1 MKRSFLLN
9 ASLLTLVVLSA
20 LFSCSKS
27 PQVSEKILPDSPS
40 GFSLAE
46 IKRSFESDYA
56 AVPQT
61 RADGEFDESEI
72 LSPGWITPLWDSVSV
87 YYDEHLFQAGVVFEA
102 RYGYRLL
109 RRDDTGLPELFPMPS
124 RLIVLK
130 DSDTDETAS
139 YLRFFIPDAGCGES
153 DAGNGFSGLVLY
165 TMLSGCPVSVG
176 KFSGGVLSESA
187 SLWDDSRTIEE
198 NVDKIIGLLPD
209 ICVARVRPRSVTRGI
224 DGNNLI
230 EDVVIVGHGPINV
243 FDDLISMGPAIPPIE
258 PPFGGIDF
266 GGNSGGG
273 GGNSDSGGSSGAS
286 YPKNPKITMDK
297 PTVRAVLDSL
307 YNDCMG
313 QLLINAIG
321 KSVTIT
327 SGYFG
332 GSRVMPVVYDLPT
345 GPLITGYNVE
355 IGFRCDPLSVMEEL
369 MHVYQYQRLG
379 IVDFQDAKMNNE
391 VEAKLA
397 WYMYRGRTGSKISIG
412 NALGGNKG
420 IFYFDR
426 MNDFVLN
433 NDLENPAFAE
443 IYENVV
449 GVLRTVGAYRNED
462 RYPFDP
468 GKMNVEN
475 LLELLKDCI
484 NK

>member
-9 ASLLTLVVLSA
+9 ASLLTLVVLYA

-27 PQVSEKILPDSPS
+27 PQVSEKILPDGLS
-40 GFSLAE
+40 GFSLPE

-130 DSDTDETAS
+130 DSDTDETTS

-266 GGNSGGG
+266 GSGGG
-273 GGNSDSGGSSGAS
+273 GGNGNSDSGGSSDAS

-297 PTVRAVLDSL
+297 PSVRAVLDSL

-332 GSRVMPVVYDLPT
+332 GSSVRPVVYDLPT

-355 IGFRCDPLSVMEEL
+355 IGFRCDPISVMEEL
-369 MHVYQYQRLG
+369 MHIYQGVGTIDY
-379 IVDFQDAKMNNE
+379 QDAAMNNE

-397 WYMYRGRTGSKISIG
+397 WYMYLERTGSKISIG
-412 NALGGNKG
+412 NALGGKNSRD
-420 IFYFDR
+420 YFNVMMEYFIR
-426 MNDFVLN
+426 NDF
-433 NDLENPAFAE
+433 ENPAFVEA
-443 IYENVV
+443 YEN
-449 GVLRTVGAYRNED
+449 TVGALRTIKAYKNED

-468 GKMNVEN
+468 GKMNCEK
-475 LLELLKDCI
+475 LLELMKDCL
-484 NK
+484 K